1 MRLLIIP
8 TIFVVT
14 LTQANADH
22 GLMLKKAG
30 YKLPQTKEIVLNQE
44 KSKMTFK
51 NTQKFSKRDYA
62 RLTNKFKYVQSWEN
76 DFKLP
81 APNNNDSSQT
91 EKEISELIGLK
102 KQRTNSIINDI
113 QNERNIY
120 GFRFGAIYGNDIFFN
135 YEKDP
140 VRDFL
145 LEYIPD
151 LVTLTFKFK
160 NKFNRVRPSFLSN
173 QIKPIIPIPEH
184 PAYPSA
190 HSSKA
195 NFIAIVLSNF
205 SPCLS
210 EVFKTDG
217 KRIAKNREIAG
228 VHYSSDSKAGAVLA
242 RQYYDY
248 IMRSEKTRKELM
260 IAKSFWKENYHE
272 CP

>member
-1 MRLLIIP
+1 MRLILVP
-8 TIFVVT
+8 TIFVT
-14 LTQANADH
+14 FLAQAND
-22 GLMLKKAG
+22 GQTLKEAG
-30 YKLPQTKEIVLNQE
+30 YKLPQTKDMVSHIE

-51 NTQKFSKRDYA
+51 NTQKFSKREYA
-62 RLTNKFKYVQSWEN
+62 RLTNKFKYVNSWED

-81 APNNNDSSQT
+81 SPNKNGST
-91 EKEISELIGLK
+91 ETETELSDLINLK
-102 KQRTNSIINDI
+102 KQRTDSVINDI

-135 YEKDP
+135 YEIDP

-160 NKFNRVRPSFLSN
+160 NKFNRVRPSYLSK
-173 QIKPIIPIPEH
+173 QIKPIIPIREH

-195 NFIAIVLSNF
+195 NFMAIVLSNF
-205 SPCLS
+205 SPCLA
-210 EVFKTDG
+210 EVFKADG
-217 KRIAKNREIAG
+217 RRIAKNREIAG
-228 VHYSSDSKAGAVLA
+228 VHYASDSKAGAILA
-242 RQYYDY
+242 KQYYDY
-248 IMRSEKTRKELM
+248 IMKSDKTRKELM
-260 IAKSFWKENYHE
+260 IAKSFWKENYHQ